1 MPVTLKGQD
10 RINTRS
16 PYYIDC
22 VPSSGET
29 ITSAA
34 VVVDINTG
42 SRIAGGG
49 ETTHKTYTLA
59 KTDTLGGNI
68 VLNIAPLI
76 YDWHEFDLPELYDI
90 SASAFSSTKEIL
102 EVNVDKTVVDTGGS
116 TNTVT
121 EYVATPGWLKHSEG
135 VNFLPTT
142 SPTGTYG
149 DGDWGTAPAKTS
161 NRTIP
166 YTENVY
172 RQISDNGYGIFGIH
186 LCEWDEDNDT
196 LISRCRIIWGDNPL
210 NDIPDASD
218 VLHYIDSADDSSRRG
233 ATKNGRMYFA
243 MGNINLGADWASG
256 YEYMTVEHA
265 IGGVDNGA
273 ILSGTHEWD
282 SVDDNPRIRYE
293 IICEPKYN
301 VVDCFFI
308 NKWGAWETFS
318 FVKRSDEEFNVEFA
332 EYNTTIGE
340 VVSSAFTYDT
350 QEHTRDSYNHVGRK
364 SISVNTGFVSETF
377 GTLLPEIL
385 MSPKIY
391 LVNDSVLYPVL
402 CDTKS
407 VTLKKSVN
415 DKLINYTLKFR
426 YATPE
431 NQLTV

>member
-68 VLNIAPLI
+68 VMNIAPLL
-76 YDWHEFDLPELYDI
+76 YDWHEYDLPALYDI
-90 SASAFSSTKEIL
+90 SASAFSSDREIL
-102 EVNVDKTVVDTGGS
+102 EVNIDKTVVDTGGS

-121 EYVATPGWLKHSEG
+121 EYVATPGYLKHSEG

-186 LCEWDEDNDT
+186 P
-196 LISRCRIIWGDNPL
+196 I
-210 NDIPDASD
+210 
-218 VLHYIDSADDSSRRG
+218 V
-233 ATKNGRMYFA
+233 
-243 MGNINLGADWASG
+243 
-256 YEYMTVEHA
+256 
-265 IGGVDNGA
+265 
-273 ILSGTHEWD
+273 
-282 SVDDNPRIRYE
+282 
-293 IICEPKYN
+293 
-301 VVDCFFI
+301 
-308 NKWGAWETFS
+308 
-318 FVKRSDEEFNVEFA
+318 
-332 EYNTTIGE
+332 
-340 VVSSAFTYDT
+340 
-350 QEHTRDSYNHVGRK
+350 
-364 SISVNTGFVSETF
+364 TG
-377 GTLLPEIL
+377 
-385 MSPKIY
+385 
-391 LVNDSVLYPVL
+391 
-402 CDTKS
+402 
-407 VTLKKSVN
+407 
-415 DKLINYTLKFR
+415 
-426 YATPE
+426 
-431 NQLTV
+431 

>member
-1 MPVTLKGQD
+1 MPVTLKAQD

-22 VPSSGET
+22 VAQPAET

-34 VVVDINTG
+34 VIVDINTG

-68 VLNIAPLI
+68 VLDIAPLI
-76 YDWHEFDLPELYDI
+76 YDWHEYDLASLYNI
-90 SASAFSSTKEIL
+90 TASAFSSNKEIL
-102 EVNVDKTVVDTGGS
+102 EIDVDKTVVDSGGS

-121 EYVATPGWLKHSEG
+121 KYIAQPGYLKHSEG
-135 VNFLPTT
+135 VNFLATT
-142 SPTGTYG
+142 SPSGTYG
-149 DGDWGTAPAKTS
+149 DGDWGSAPAKTS

-172 RQISDNGYGIFGIH
+172 RQMSDTSYAIFGIH

-210 NDIPDASD
+210 NDQPDASD
-218 VLHYIDSADDSSRRG
+218 VLHYIDSADASSRRG
-233 ATKNGRMYFA
+233 STKNGRMYFA
-243 MGNINLGADWASG
+243 IGQQNLGGSWQSSYD
-256 YEYMTVEHA
+256 YMTVEHA
-265 IGGVDNGA
+265 IGGLDNGA

-282 SVDDNPRIRYE
+282 SVDDNPRIRYD
-293 IICEPKYN
+293 IICEPKHS

-308 NKWGAWETFS
+308 NRWGAWESFS
-318 FVKRSDEEFNVEFA
+318 FLKRSDEELNVEFA
-332 EYNTTIGE
+332 EHDTTIGE

-350 QEHTRDSYNHVGRK
+350 TKHTRDSYNHVGRK
-364 SISVNTGFVSETF
+364 SMTVNTGYVAESF

-391 LVNDSVLYPVL
+391 LVQDDNLYPVL
-402 CDTKS
+402 ADTKS
-407 VTLKKSVN
+407 VQLQKHVN
-415 DKLINYTLKFR
+415 EKLINYTLKFK
-426 YATPE
+426 YAVPE
-431 NQLTV
+431 NQITV